1 MYPPI
6 RPHQPT
12 LQQHESVQSGN
23 VRLTRPYEY
32 NGTLVT
38 VNEGMMKGSTK
49 AGSKD
54 SCLLTSFP
62 MYFACADSPLST
74 EASKTIYFEIKI
86 RSKSRGR
93 GSDESSIAIGYCG
106 IPYPTWRMPGWERGS
121 LGVHGDDGRK
131 YVNDSF
137 GGKDFTSAFNMGETV
152 GLGMT
157 FSIAN
162 SSAASAARA
171 ASGTKMKVGVFL
183 TRDGREAGSWDLHE
197 ELDADNDLGVEGL
210 EGDFDLCG
218 AVGVFGGIDFDVFFN
233 SKDWLYR
240 PR

>member
-1 MYPPI
+1 M
-6 RPHQPT
+6 T
-12 LQQHESVQSGN
+12 
-23 VRLTRPYEY
+23 VR
-32 NGTLVT
+32 
-38 VNEGMMKGSTK
+38 EGMMKASSK

-74 EASKTIYFEIKI
+74 EASKTVYFEIKI
-86 RSKSRGR
+86 RSLRRGR
-93 GSDESSIAIGYCG
+93 GNDESSIAIGYCN

-137 GGKDFTSAFNMGETV
+137 GGKDFTSAFKVGETV

-157 FSIAN
+157 FSIAD
-162 SSAASAARA
+162 SSATSAQRA
-171 ASGTKMKVGVFL
+171 TPGTRMKAKVFL

-197 ELDADNDLGVEGL
+197 ELDANNDLGVEGL

-218 AVGVFGGIDFDVFFN
+218 AVGIFGGIDFDVFFN
-233 SKDWLYR
+233 RKDWLYR
-240 PR
+240 PT